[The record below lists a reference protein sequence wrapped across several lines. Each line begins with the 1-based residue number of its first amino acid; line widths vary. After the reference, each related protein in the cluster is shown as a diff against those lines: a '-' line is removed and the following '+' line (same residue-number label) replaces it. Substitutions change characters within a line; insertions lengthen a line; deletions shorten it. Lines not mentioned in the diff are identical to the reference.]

1 MASVAY
7 RMSCAAREG
16 LPTAGHAELKESMNI
31 TNDANLAMP
40 TPTSPSASRTRRL
53 DVSDVIVVE
62 KPVLWRAIAGTVV
75 GNLMEWY
82 DVGVYGYL
90 AVTIGHVFL
99 STAPDTVQR
108 LFSLGVFAVT
118 YLARPIGGV
127 LLGSLG
133 DRLGRQR
140 VLASTL
146 LAMSTATFLI
156 GILPDYAQVGAWAPF
171 ALAALKLLQGFS
183 TGGEYAGATTLITEY
198 APDRRRGFYSSLLDV
213 GSYLGFALGAA
224 VVSVLQ
230 MNVAESVMQDWG
242 WRIPFVLALPLAA
255 VAIYFRNRVDDTP
268 IYRRVQQLQ
277 GARAQADAEQG
288 LTQRLAQDSAQGAA
302 QGSARDSAISKRGS
316 ARKRSGSGLAVL
328 FRNYWRELLMGFTL
342 VAAGNT
348 IGYTLTSYMPTYLTT
363 TLHYDMAHGNLV
375 TIPVLVMVAIFIPIA
390 GALSDRFGRKVLLG
404 VGSLGG
410 AVLVIPA
417 FLLMETGSLIETF
430 CGLLLLAIPMACMVA
445 NIASTLPA
453 LFPTSVRYSGMGISY
468 NFAAT
473 LFAGTAPL
481 IMEALVTV
489 TGNALAPAFWIVFTS
504 VCGVVAAL
512 CLKESARKPMPG
524 AMPSVASEDEARELV
539 AHQDSDPD
547 LDVSHVL
554 ARGAEDSRIHAAL
567 R

>member
-1 MASVAY
+1 M
-7 RMSCAAREG
+7 
-16 LPTAGHAELKESMNI
+16 
-31 TNDANLAMP
+31 
-40 TPTSPSASRTRRL
+40 TSQAVTKRL
-53 DVSDVIVVE
+53 TTDDVIVVE
-62 KPVLWRAIAGTVV
+62 KPVLHRAIAGTVV

-99 STAPDTVQR
+99 TNASDSVQR

-118 YLARPIGGV
+118 FIARPLGGV

-140 VLASTL
+140 VLAFTL

-156 GILPDYAQVGAWAPF
+156 GVLPDFAQAGAWAPL
-171 ALAALKLLQGFS
+171 ALVVLKLVQGFS

-198 APDRRRGFYSSLLDV
+198 APDKRRGFYSSLLDV
-213 GSYLGFALGAA
+213 GSYLGFALGAVA
-224 VVSVLQ
+224 VSIMQ
-230 MNVAESVMQDWG
+230 MNVAEQIMNDWG
-242 WRIPFVLALPLAA
+242 WRIPFVVALPLAA

-268 IYRRVQQLQ
+268 IYKKVQESQSRALAESAPAGADAAAGEFADAQ
-277 GARAQADAEQG
+277 AGSVSGAR
-288 LTQRLAQDSAQGAA
+288 
-302 QGSARDSAISKRGS
+302 
-316 ARKRSGSGLAVL
+316 SGFSFL
-328 FRNYWRELLMGFTL
+328 FHDYWRELLIGFTL

-363 TLHYDMAHGNLV
+363 TLNYDAAHGNLV
-375 TIPVLVMVAIFIPIA
+375 TIPVLVVLAVLIPLM
-390 GALSDRFGRKVLLG
+390 GMLSDRIGRKTVLFMG
-404 VGSLGG
+404 ALGG
-410 AVLVIPA
+410 AVLVVPA
-417 FLLMETGSLIETF
+417 FLLMKTGSLFETF
-430 CGLLLLAIPMACMVA
+430 CGLLLLSLPMACMVA

-481 IMEALVTV
+481 IMESLVTK
-489 TGNALAPAFWIVFTS
+489 TGNPLAPAFWIIFTS
-504 VCGVVAAL
+504 VCGVIAAL

-524 AMPSVASEDEARELV
+524 AMPTVSSMEEARELAAGQDENPDLNV
-539 AHQDSDPD
+539 AH
-547 LDVSHVL
+547 VMER
-554 ARGAEDSRIHAAL
+554 AAEDDKIRAGV

>member
-1 MASVAY
+1 
-7 RMSCAAREG
+7 
-16 LPTAGHAELKESMNI
+16 MNTDI
-31 TNDANLAMP
+31 KRHG
-40 TPTSPSASRTRRL
+40 SRKL
-53 DVSDVIVVE
+53 EVNDVIVVE

-90 AVTIGHVFL
+90 AVTIGQVFL

-108 LFSLGVFAVT
+108 LFSLGVFAIT

-140 VLASTL
+140 VLAFTL

-156 GILPDYAQVGAWAPF
+156 GVLPDYAQVGAWAPF
-171 ALAALKLLQGFS
+171 ALALLKLLQGFS

-198 APDRRRGFYSSLLDV
+198 SPDRHRGFYSSLLDV

-224 VVSVLQ
+224 VVSLMQ
-230 MNVAESVMQDWG
+230 MNVAENIMRDWG
-242 WRIPFVLALPLAA
+242 WRVPFILALPLAA

-268 IYRRVQQLQ
+268 IYRRVQEIQKSSVSASAVENGVSVMENSASATAE
-277 GARAQADAEQG
+277 GATEQSSS
-288 LTQRLAQDSAQGAA
+288 QRD
-302 QGSARDSAISKRGS
+302 GSASR
-316 ARKRSGSGLAVL
+316 GSGLKIL
-328 FRNYWRELLMGFTL
+328 FRSYWRELLTGFTL

-348 IGYTLTSYMPTYLTT
+348 IGYTLTSYMPTYLTA
-363 TLHYDMAHGNLV
+363 TLHYDMARGNLV
-375 TIPVLVMVAIFIPIA
+375 TIPILVMVAVFIPIA

-404 VGSLGG
+404 IGALGG
-410 AVLVIPA
+410 ALMVIPA
-417 FLLMETGSLIETF
+417 FLLMGTGSLMETF
-430 CGLLLLAIPMACMVA
+430 FGLLLLAIPMACMVA

-481 IMEALVTV
+481 IMESLVTV
-489 TGNALAPAFWIVFTS
+489 TGNSLAPAFWIVFTS
-504 VCGVVAAL
+504 LCGVVAAVH
-512 CLKESARKPMPG
+512 LKESARKPMPG
-524 AMPSVASEDEARELV
+524 AMPSVSSDAEAKELV
-539 AHQDSDPD
+539 ATQDDNPD
-547 LDVSHVL
+547 LDVPAMMKSV
-554 ARGAEDSRIHAAL
+554 SRDHKIFAQT